1 MAFIAGDHMR
11 KLKGQDYLEV
21 KWRLVWLRDEHR
33 DWEIDTECQE
43 RDEEH
48 AVFRAVIRD
57 GEGRQIA
64 SAHGSETKRDF
75 GDYYEKAETKAVG
88 RALAYAGYG
97 TQYVGEE
104 LDEGER
110 IVDSPVERNAPAEA
124 PKTASPKQVE
134 ILARYYTGDKLA
146 QLLAYNNVS
155 RLEDLPMA
163 KASELIAAIT
173 KITERR
179 SAQ

>member
-1 MAFIAGDHMR
+1 MTVRPLRRDYKDEKIPEKPAVSLFPEGGNLIGGIRQRVAFEA
-11 KLKGQDYLEV
+11 
-21 KWRLVWLRDEHR
+21 
-33 DWEIDTECQE
+33 
-43 RDEEH
+43 
-48 AVFRAVIRD
+48 RD

-75 GDYYEKAETKAVG
+75 GDYFEKAETKAVG

-110 IVDSPVERNAPAEA
+110 IVDSPVERSAPAEA

-134 ILARYYTGDKLA
+134 LLARYYTGDKLG
-146 QLLAYNNVS
+146 QLLAYNGVA
-155 RLEDLPMA
+155 RLEDLPMS